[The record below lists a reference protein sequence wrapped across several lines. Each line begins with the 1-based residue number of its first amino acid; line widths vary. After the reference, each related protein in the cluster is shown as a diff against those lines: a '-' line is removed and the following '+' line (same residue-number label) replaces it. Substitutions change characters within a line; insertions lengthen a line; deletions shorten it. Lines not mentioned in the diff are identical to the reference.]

1 MYQRKVCYP
10 PLLGG
15 ARIIWSCVALTESP
29 SYGTGS
35 RRPWRGFKGSILPLR
50 APNKNTLIQL
60 CGNATRR
67 ERLHVTKREPPPAGL
82 DPRPPELK
90 AHFGSFELLP
100 KQRLLL
106 DGGKRVPIG
115 SRALDILIVLIENA
129 GQVVTKEKLMIHA
142 WPHTIVEETNL
153 RVHIAALR
161 RALGDDQTG
170 NRYLSNVI
178 GRGYSFVDSVIW
190 EGIPAEENPATVKAT
205 SRSAPVDGFP
215 APLTRIIGRSKDL
228 DLLISTLPERRF
240 LTIVGAGGVGKS
252 TLAQAA
258 GFQLRDRYR
267 HGAYLLDL
275 AAIADAPSLPV
286 SLAVAVGITVSVN
299 DPMLELCMCLR
310 DRNLL
315 VVLDNCDHLVSAAAK
330 LAESVLQ
337 SAPYVHILASSRE
350 PLGAKGEWQHRL
362 DPFEVPQHTEPIT
375 AAATRNC
382 PAVELFV
389 ERAIASTK
397 GFELTDANALTISNI
412 CRSLD
417 GIPLAIELAAARVS
431 VLGIQELAARL
442 DDRFVLDER
451 GRRTATPRHSTLRA
465 AIDWSYDLLV
475 EPEQIV
481 LRRLAI
487 FRATFSVDSALEIA
501 AHGEISAEQ
510 AWLGIMSLANKSFI
524 IANTTEDNVRLRLLN
539 TTRSYALGK
548 LAASND
554 KDEIFAWHA
563 QHHLD
568 LLRRAETDC
577 QTKPREERIKNL
589 GFAIDDVR
597 TALEWAFSP
606 RGNPSLGAQLIV
618 ASVSLELPLAHL
630 DELRTRVEHALEHF
644 ADLPSRHPTIE
655 SQLNAALE
663 QLPATTEGSGGF
675 STIAA
680 TESVLSETSAII
692 KYHLQ
697 PLIYAIVAEIEG
709 GRYGSAVAIAGR
721 LSTLV
726 GGMPDPLAGRI
737 ADRLMAQALHYA
749 GRHREAR
756 RLAEMVMRGPGM
768 VIPLT
773 FSRFSLDA
781 GVAMRILL
789 ARILWIEGL
798 VDQAARVV
806 DECVARAQADGSYS
820 LCQALAL
827 AACPIYLWRGDKDS
841 CVRHAAELGMRAKR
855 HRHGRWQP
863 YAEWYQAI
871 AKRLTESESSSEQP
885 AIEPPISAVSGLLLD
900 TILTMSPQATANE
913 DAVLVRGGLKSW
925 CAAELLRVQATRLL
939 RHKRPHG
946 NWRAE
951 ALLLSSLDLARGQ
964 NALSW
969 ELRTASS
976 LSALWITQSRHREA
990 RDLLLGV
997 YARFTEGHDTRD
1009 LRCAKALLRRLD
1021 NVCRA

>member
-1 MYQRKVCYP
+1 MN
-10 PLLGG
+10 
-15 ARIIWSCVALTESP
+15 ALV
-29 SYGTGS
+29 
-35 RRPWRGFKGSILPLR
+35 
-50 APNKNTLIQL
+50 QL
-60 CGNATRR
+60 CGSATRR
-67 ERLHVTKREPPPAGL
+67 ERLHVTKCEPPPAGL
-82 DPRPPELK
+82 GPRPPELK
-90 AHFGSFELLP
+90 AHFGSFQLLP
-100 KQRLLL
+100 KKRLLL
-106 DGGKRVPIG
+106 DAGKRVPIG

-129 GQVVTKEKLMIHA
+129 GQVVTKEQLMIHA

-161 RALGDDQTG
+161 RALGGDQTG
-170 NRYLSNVI
+170 SRYLSNVI

-190 EGIPAEENPATVKAT
+190 EKDPTGENPGTAKAT
-205 SRSAPVDGFP
+205 PRSTSVYGFP
-215 APLTRIIGRSKDL
+215 APLTRVVGRSKDM

-240 LTIVGAGGVGKS
+240 LTILGAGGVGKS
-252 TLAQAA
+252 ALAQAA
-258 GFQLRDRYR
+258 GFELRDRYR

-275 AAIADAPSLPV
+275 AAIADAASLPV
-286 SLAVAVGITVSVN
+286 SLAVAMGITVSVN

-310 DRNLL
+310 DRQLL
-315 VVLDNCDHLVSAAAK
+315 VVLDNCDPLVSAAAK
-330 LAESVLQ
+330 LAESILQ
-337 SAPYVHILASSRE
+337 SAPHAHILASSRE

-362 DPFEVPQHTEPIT
+362 DPFEVPQHTELIT
-375 AAATRNC
+375 AAAARSY

-389 ERAIASTK
+389 ERAVANAQ
-397 GFELTDANALTISNI
+397 GFELTDSNARIVSGI
-412 CRSLD
+412 CRRLD

-431 VLGIQELAARL
+431 VLGIRGLAARL

-451 GRRTATPRHSTLRA
+451 GHRTATPRHHTLRA

-475 EPEQIV
+475 EPEQII

-487 FRATFSVDSALEIA
+487 FRAAFSVDSAIEIA

-524 IANTTEDNVRLRLLN
+524 ITDTSEESVRLRLLN

-554 KDEIFAWHA
+554 KDEIFVWHA

-568 LLRRAETDC
+568 LLRTAEIDY
-577 QTKPREERIKNL
+577 QTKPREERIKNP

-597 TALEWAFSP
+597 AALEWAFSST
-606 RGNPSLGAQLIV
+606 GNSSLGAQLIV
-618 ASVSLELPLAHL
+618 AAVSLELPLAHL
-630 DELRTRVEHALEHF
+630 DELRTRVEHALVRL
-644 ADLPSRHPTIE
+644 ADLPSRHPAVE
-655 SQLNAALE
+655 SQLNAALNL
-663 QLPATTEGSGGF
+663 LPTTIEGPDGS

-680 TESVLSETSAII
+680 TDAELSETSAII
-692 KYHLQ
+692 KYHMQ
-697 PLIYAIVAEIEG
+697 PLIYAIVAEVEG
-709 GRYGSAVAIAGR
+709 GRYGNAVAIAGR
-721 LSTLV
+721 LSTV
-726 GGMPDPLAGRI
+726 VRGMPDPLAGRI

-756 RLAEMVMRGPGM
+756 RLAEKVMRGPSM
-768 VIPLT
+768 VIPLA

-781 GVAMRILL
+781 GVAMRILI
-789 ARILWIEGL
+789 ARVLWIEGL
-798 VDQAARVV
+798 VDQAARVA
-806 DECVARAQADGSYS
+806 DECVARAQSDGSYS

-827 AACPIYLWRGDKDS
+827 AACPIYLWRGDQGG
-841 CVRHAAELGMRAKR
+841 CVGRAAELGEQAMR

-863 YAEWYQAI
+863 YAEWYCAI
-871 AKRLTESESSSEQP
+871 AKRLTESDSSAEQL

-900 TILTMSPQATANE
+900 TILTMSPETTAND
-913 DAVLVRGGLKSW
+913 DAVLVRGGLQSW

-939 RHKRPHG
+939 RQEPHE

-976 LSALWITQSRHREA
+976 LSTLWETQNRHREA
-990 RDLLLGV
+990 RDLLSGV
-997 YARFTEGHDTRD
+997 YARFTEGHDTQD
-1009 LRCAKALLRRLD
+1009 LRQAKALLRRLD
-1021 NVCRA
+1021 NVRRA